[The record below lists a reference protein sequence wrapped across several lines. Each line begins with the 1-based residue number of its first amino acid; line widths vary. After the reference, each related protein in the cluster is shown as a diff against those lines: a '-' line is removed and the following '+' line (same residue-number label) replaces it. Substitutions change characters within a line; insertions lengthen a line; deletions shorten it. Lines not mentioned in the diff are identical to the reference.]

1 MPKTPDKT
9 IYEKFIAFKKRL
21 YELIADYK
29 DCKNYKEGNFK
40 KTKNTVSNAVEYA
53 TREALEEMESHIRYE
68 DDVMAVGDK
77 IYFKSKAIFF
87 DASGIEIS
95 AQSIAERID
104 FNFKNEKFN
113 LRMNEADFTE
123 FSRRWAFYALIGLP
137 TNSKP
142 AKDENLPQ
150 ELGAMLIENLRKQVR
165 EEEYQKAYEQVQK
178 DNECPFS
185 DVSESKLTE
194 LMLKKCADPAQLPKF
209 KGEFENGGVP
219 KNFKGFK

>member
-9 IYEKFIAFKKRL
+9 IYEKFIAFKKRF
-21 YELIADYK
+21 YELVADYK
-29 DCKNYKEGNFK
+29 ESNSK
-40 KTKNTVSNAVEYA
+40 KAKDTVSNAVIYA

-87 DASGIEIS
+87 DASGVEIS
-95 AQSIAERID
+95 AQGIAERID
-104 FNFKNEKFN
+104 FEFKNEKFN
-113 LRMNEADFTE
+113 LRMNETDFTE

-142 AKDENLPQ
+142 IKDKDLPQ
-150 ELGAMLIENLRKQVR
+150 ELGSMFIEGLRKQVR

-194 LMLKKCADPAQLPKF
+194 LMLKNCADPAQLPKF